1 MSVKCKC
8 GKEIE
13 INISPRQ
20 GEYVKCPNTECG
32 SIIHIKVNGNGR
44 RKISFPHLVPPGAK
58 ILEVEEEVNL
68 S

>member
-13 INISPRQ
+13 IDILPRQ
-20 GEYVKCPNTECG
+20 GLYVKCTNPECNTVL
-32 SIIHIKVNGNGR
+32 HIKVNGNGR
-44 RKISFPHLVPPGAK
+44 RKISFPHLIPPGAK
-58 ILEVEEEVNL
+58 ILEVEEVNL